1 MINKR
6 LAPFVKDYGTDHTG
20 LGRWSWYILE
30 GAPGHKTRVITA
42 CAPCGDA
49 NSGESTVYAQ
59 HMNYIRHKGL
69 RTDLK
74 SIFRDD
80 LLGALRIWRGN
91 GERTIMMMDA
101 NEHVSD
107 GKMCK
112 QLRQSDIDMHPAVD
126 TTTPG
131 TFPNIWFRGKIDID
145 DIWISSNLEVIAASY
160 LPFHGNIGDH

>member
-126 TTTPG
+126 TTTLG

-145 DIWISSNLEVIAASY
+145 DIWISSNLDVIAASS